1 MNIFLPRIGTQMRDL
16 FAVSLLAVGLCLSA
30 GVQARPMSAAPSV
43 HGFAAF
49 AAINPVEA
57 ANRKGS
63 KRVGG
68 KNSKG
73 KGGKYVGGR
82 PGKK

>member
-1 MNIFLPRIGTQMRDL
+1 MR
-16 FAVSLLAVGLCLSA
+16 SLTPLTLITLSLCLSA
-30 GVQARPMSAAPSV
+30 GAQASPLGDALV
-43 HGFAAF
+43 LQGFTATQAVDR
-49 AAINPVEA
+49 VEA
-57 ANRKGS
+57 ANRKNS

-73 KGGKYVGGR
+73 KGGKYVGGK

>member
-1 MNIFLPRIGTQMRDL
+1 MKFALIAIALAAATSAQANLLP
-16 FAVSLLAVGLCLSA
+16 SA
-30 GVQARPMSAAPSV
+30 GSAATFVS
-43 HGFAAF
+43 GKSAASTMSF
-49 AAINPVEA
+49 EA

-68 KNSKG
+68 SGRSG

-82 PGKK
+82 R

>member
-1 MNIFLPRIGTQMRDL
+1 MKAALFSIILGVGT
-16 FAVSLLAVGLCLSA
+16 LANAATTTAPA
-30 GVQARPMSAAPSV
+30 GVDTFVSASKSTPS
-43 HGFAAF
+43 F
-49 AAINPVEA
+49 EA

-68 KNSKG
+68 SGRSG

-82 PGKK
+82 RR

>member
-1 MNIFLPRIGTQMRDL
+1 MFKMLCVSGALL
-16 FAVSLLAVGLCLSA
+16 FAAASSSAVPIAVTAAVGELSVVEGSLFSPPQVA
-30 GVQARPMSAAPSV
+30 G
-43 HGFAAF
+43 
-49 AAINPVEA
+49 
-57 ANRKGS
+57 RKGS

-82 PGKK
+82 KK

>member
-1 MNIFLPRIGTQMRDL
+1 MTRPLVVV
-16 FAVSLLAVGLCLSA
+16 AVLLAAICSA
-30 GVQARPMSAAPSV
+30 SAQGTSQAAGGTPTGVSARHSV
-43 HGFAAF
+43 DQ
-49 AAINPVEA
+49 VQT